1 MDGEGRPRRAA
12 PDAADPGDR
21 DAWWAFRG
29 GGGTGIAVS
38 LEFGLVPVAD
48 LWAGYLLWP
57 ARELAAVA
65 AAWSRAL
72 PAVGPALTS
81 DLSLL
86 HAPPGPPFPPDL
98 QGQPVVHLSL
108 ASSAGPADAAALFGE
123 LEKVAA
129 PTVNSWGPANAER
142 LAGIHLDPPARGAGL
157 RRWPLAGRTKRP
169 AVAGDILAAAL
180 APGTPLMVIE
190 IRHVGARV
198 RGGGRPT
205 GR

>member
-12 PDAADPGDR
+12 PDADEPGDR

-29 GGGTGIAVS
+29 GGGAGIAVS

-57 ARELAAVA
+57 ARELAAVT
-65 AAWSRAL
+65 AAWSTAR

-86 HAPPGPPFPPDL
+86 HAPPGPPFPPEL
-98 QGQPVVHLSL
+98 RGQPVVHLSL

-123 LEKVAA
+123 LEEVAA
-129 PTVNSWGPANAER
+129 PTVNTWGPANAER
-142 LAGIHLDPPARGAGL
+142 LAGIHLDPPSGVPAVGGG
-157 RRWPLAGRTKRP
+157 RWLYDGTPG
-169 AVAGDILAAAL
+169 VAGDILA
-180 APGTPLMVIE
+180 G
-190 IRHVGARV
+190 RARAGHPADDD
-198 RGGGRPT
+198 RDTARRPIKARRPT